1 MGIKKLKMSFLEVL
15 DIFSNLAFS
24 GDNGN
29 RTKQP
34 KIYILFYI
42 LLIPSLFWLV
52 TELKEIMTLSSP
64 TLFLVLAITIGLVM
78 TAGVIILIYR
88 LKLIEALRSKEL
100 LLILIPITSMT
111 VSFASYLNRTYEI
124 MLKNLDLKF

>member
-1 MGIKKLKMSFLEVL
+1 MSFLEVL

-52 TELKEIMTLSSP
+52 TELKEIMTLSAP
-64 TLFLVLAITIGLVM
+64 TLFLVLAITIGLIM

>member
-1 MGIKKLKMSFLEVL
+1 MGIKKLKMSFLEVS

-64 TLFLVLAITIGLVM
+64 TLFLVLAITIGLIM

-124 MLKNLDLKF
+124 MLKN

>member
-1 MGIKKLKMSFLEVL
+1 
-15 DIFSNLAFS
+15 
-24 GDNGN
+24 
-29 RTKQP
+29 
-34 KIYILFYI
+34 
-42 LLIPSLFWLV
+42 V

-64 TLFLVLAITIGLVM
+64 TLFLVLAITIGLIM